1 MYFNKNRNC
10 SKIETL
16 YMKEQPW
23 LLQNKTPLTFYVFV
37 ILIILLSKF
46 FIPSNY
52 VVSIAAVLM
61 LLPILLKPDGGF
73 FKSDLRGILLGLGV
87 SAILLSIYTAV
98 IFLYGLYAEQK
109 LVINSLPVAF
119 ILTQLLMVALPE
131 EVFFR
136 GYLQNKLGNNIKG
149 IIIVS
154 LLFAVGHFIT
164 LCLGGGHNIAIC
176 SQAILTFFPSL
187 VMGYL
192 YLKTKTLWASII
204 FHFFANIF
212 HIAIALS

>member
-1 MYFNKNRNC
+1 
-10 SKIETL
+10 
-16 YMKEQPW
+16 MKEKSW
-23 LLQNKTPLTFYVFV
+23 LSKHSTPLIFYVFV
-37 ILIILLSKF
+37 ILAILVSKF
-46 FIPSNY
+46 FLPSNY
-52 VVSIAAVLM
+52 VITIAAILM
-61 LLPILLKPDGGF
+61 LLPILMKADGGL
-73 FKSDLRGILLGLGV
+73 FKSDTKGVLTGIAV
-87 SAILLSIYTAV
+87 SVVLLSVYAAV
-98 IFLYGLYAEQK
+98 IYLYGLYTGQK

-136 GYLQNKLGNNIKG
+136 GYLQNKIGNNIKG
-149 IIIVS
+149 VIIVS

-164 LCLGGGHNIAIC
+164 LCLGGGHNVAIC

-192 YLKTKTLWASII
+192 YIKTKTLWASII
-204 FHFFANIF
+204 FHFFANIV

>member
-1 MYFNKNRNC
+1 
-10 SKIETL
+10 
-16 YMKEQPW
+16 MKQISW
-23 LLQNKTPLTFYVFV
+23 FRKHSIPLAFYVFV
-37 ILIILLSKF
+37 ILVIFLSKF
-46 FIPSNY
+46 FLSSNY
-52 VVSIAAVLM
+52 VVSIAAMLM
-61 LLPILLKPDGGF
+61 LSPILFKADSGLFKNDRRGVVLGF
-73 FKSDLRGILLGLGV
+73 GV

-98 IFLYGLYAEQK
+98 IFFYGLYAGQK

-119 ILTQLLMVALPE
+119 ILTQLLLVALPE

-136 GYLQNKLGNNIKG
+136 GYLQNKLGNNIKAVV
-149 IIIVS
+149 IVS
-154 LLFAVGHFIT
+154 FLFAVGHFVT

-192 YLKTKTLWASII
+192 YFKTKTLWASII
-204 FHFFANIF
+204 FHFFANIV

>member
-1 MYFNKNRNC
+1 
-10 SKIETL
+10 
-16 YMKEQPW
+16 MKEQPW

-37 ILIILLSKF
+37 ILIIFLSKF
-46 FIPSNY
+46 FLFSNY
-52 VVSIAAVLM
+52 VTSIAAVLM
-61 LLPILLKPDGGF
+61 LLPILLKADGGF
-73 FKSDLRGILLGLGV
+73 FKYDLKGILLGLGV
-87 SAILLSIYTAV
+87 SAVLLSIYTAV
-98 IFLYGLYAEQK
+98 IFLYGLYAGQK

-204 FHFFANIF
+204 FHFFANIV

>member
-1 MYFNKNRNC
+1 
-10 SKIETL
+10 
-16 YMKEQPW
+16 MKEQPW
-23 LLQNKTPLTFYVFV
+23 LLKHKTPLAFYVLV
-37 ILIILLSKF
+37 IVVIFLSTIF
-46 FIPSNY
+46 LPSNY
-52 VVSIAAVLM
+52 VVSIAAMLM
-61 LLPILLKPDGGF
+61 LLPILLKGDIGL
-73 FKSDLRGILLGLGV
+73 FKHDKKGVLLGLGV
-87 SAILLSIYTAV
+87 SAVLLTIYAAV
-98 IFLYGLYAEQK
+98 IYVYGLYSGQR
-109 LVINSLPVAF
+109 LIVNSLPVAF
-119 ILTQLLMVALPE
+119 ILTQLLLVALPE

-149 IIIVS
+149 VIIVS

-192 YLKTKTLWASII
+192 YFKTKTLWASII
-204 FHFFANIF
+204 FHFFANIV